1 MTPRSYSRRE
11 LGRAT
16 LARQLLLERVAMDPL
31 DAVRHLAG
39 LQAQT
44 AQTWYGALQSRLI
57 DFDPLVLSDA
67 LEQRRVVRATLM
79 RGTIHLVT
87 AEDALDWEPL
97 LHPVV
102 ERVISGAF
110 RKALDGLDLD
120 EAIAEGRRL
129 LAAGPMT
136 AAELGRGL
144 QVRWPDRD
152 RLALSMAIRR
162 ADPLIQATPRGLW
175 QRSGQAKLAPLESW
189 LGASMNPAPSVDA
202 LVLRYLVAF
211 GPASVMDAQAWSGLT
226 RLREVF
232 ERLRPGLVV
241 LTDEEGRELFDLPD
255 APRPAAD
262 TPAPVRCLYDYDN
275 LLLSHADR
283 TRFGMVNFFEWG
295 WTMDGPQPSCLLIDG
310 TVGGTW
316 RLDRTKS
323 TAVIEVRTFERTP
336 AAVRAELET
345 EGAGA
350 VGVLG
355 ARSHARHSRGAGDPS
370 LSS

>member
-1 MTPRSYSRRE
+1 MTPRSTTRRE

-79 RGTIHLVT
+79 RGTIHLVS
-87 AEDALDWEPL
+87 AEDALEWEPL

-189 LGASMNPAPSVDA
+189 LGASMNPKPSVDA

-232 ERLRPGLVV
+232 ERLRPGLIV
-241 LTDEEGRELFDLPD
+241 LKDEDGRELFDLPD
-255 APRPAAD
+255 APRPASRHAGSG
-262 TPAPVRCLYDYDN
+262 AMPVRL
-275 LLLSHADR
+275 R
-283 TRFGMVNFFEWG
+283 
-295 WTMDGPQPSCLLIDG
+295 Q
-310 TVGGTW
+310 
-316 RLDRTKS
+316 
-323 TAVIEVRTFERTP
+323 P
-336 AAVRAELET
+336 AAVARRPQQIRHGELLRVGLDHGRPATELPAHRRHRRWYLATRPDEVDGRARGPHLRARSGSRSSGDLES
-345 EGAGA
+345 EGAA
-350 VGVLG
+350 LLEFWAPALTHDIRVER
-355 ARSHARHSRGAGDPS
+355 ATRP
-370 LSS
+370 